1 MRFSF
6 VQQKLNRF
14 VVVLQSLLRFFVD
27 VCDRYNQLVP
37 GIVMAGAFLQAKLL
51 ATPLLVKLGTE

>member
-1 MRFSF
+1 
-6 VQQKLNRF
+6 
-14 VVVLQSLLRFFVD
+14 VVVLQSRLRFFVD

-37 GIVMAGAFLQAKLL
+37 GIVMAGAFFQAKLL